1 MRRDNALSL
10 VITVF
15 VFLVVACSCPS
26 MSEIQKKIEEEQQRQ
41 SRSNSSNSSNTGA
54 AKSSASK
61 SALSLEQYNRLKT
74 GMTYEEVA
82 DIMGSPGTETS
93 SSQFGRFK
101 TSSYKWE
108 GEDFQM
114 VLCVFSNDKL
124 TSKTQANL
132 K

>member
-15 VFLVVACSCPS
+15 VFLVIACSCPS

-54 AKSSASK
+54 VKSSLK
-61 SALSLEQYNRLKT
+61 NALSLEQYNRLKT
-74 GMTYEEVA
+74 GMTYDEVA

-93 SSQFGRFK
+93 SSQIGRFK